1 MGVQSKATEST
12 RSRIK
17 NLSECDFTID
27 FMSLVDVIGHQ
38 FYKEA
43 GVQVMYCVIMLP
55 MNTFTK
61 FCVL

>member
-12 RSRIK
+12 RSHIK

-43 GVQVMYCVIMLP
+43 GVQVTYCVS
-55 MNTFTK
+55 
-61 FCVL
+61 

>member
-43 GVQVMYCVIMLP
+43 GVQVTYCVIML
-55 MNTFTK
+55 NTFTK

>member
-1 MGVQSKATEST
+1 MLDTYILLQMGVQSKATEST
-12 RSRIK
+12 RSHIK

-43 GVQVMYCVIMLP
+43 GVQVTYCVS
-55 MNTFTK
+55 
-61 FCVL
+61 